1 MAFWTK
7 KPADNANGAGPEAAP
22 PVASMPPMHVAAPS
36 TLPASP
42 QPLQSPAASP
52 ANAGSNMDS
61 PQQPEMSEEQRR
73 KIASASKM
81 VAAAFGEIVSLLMR
95 TPNYKHLMLSDLEW
109 FVVPAVA
116 SGQFT
121 LAEAQS
127 KTSGITQPMGV
138 VLWARVSA
146 EVDKRLHENLDQP
159 IRLKPAEW
167 TSGDNI
173 WLIEAAGESRVI
185 EALIKRMRETIWA
198 GKPVRLRARDKDGK
212 PAIGTMPS
220 ATSAANG
227 AASTM

>member
-7 KPADNANGAGPEAAP
+7 KGDGANGAGPETP
-22 PVASMPPMHVAAPS
+22 
-36 TLPASP
+36 
-42 QPLQSPAASP
+42 SPAAAMPPVHMPAPVTPAPSP
-52 ANAGSNMDS
+52 GHSAMNGAHQLA
-61 PQQPEMSEEQRR
+61 PTQQPDAAPQPELSEEQRR
-73 KIASASKM
+73 KLASASKM

-95 TPNYKHLMLSDLEW
+95 TPNYKSLPLSDLEW

-116 SGQFT
+116 SGQFS

-146 EVDKRLHENLDQP
+146 DVDKRLHDGLDQP

-167 TSGDNI
+167 TSGDI
-173 WLIEAAGESRVI
+173 VWLIEAAGESRVI

-198 GKPVRLRARDKDGK
+198 GRPVRLRARDKDGK
-212 PAIGTMPS
+212 SAVGTMPPLM
-220 ATSAANG
+220 APAPGAPAN
-227 AASTM
+227 A

>member
-1 MAFWTK
+1 MAFWNK
-7 KPADNANGAGPEAAP
+7 KPGDEPEGHVLASTTPVMALSDGLNAATAPGPGPSP
-22 PVASMPPMHVAAPS
+22 PVAGA
-36 TLPASP
+36 P
-42 QPLQSPAASP
+42 QPEL
-52 ANAGSNMDS
+52 
-61 PQQPEMSEEQRR
+61 SEEQRR
-73 KIASASKM
+73 KLASASKM

-138 VLWARVSA
+138 VLWARVST
-146 EVDKRLHENLDQP
+146 EVDKRLHENLDKP

-173 WLIEAAGESRVI
+173 WLIEAAGESRII
-185 EALIKRMRETIWA
+185 EALLKRMRETVWA
-198 GKPVRLRARDKDGK
+198 GKTVRLRARDQDGK
-212 PAIGTMPS
+212 TAIGTMPAMAA
-220 ATSAANG
+220 ATGGSPAG
-227 AASTM
+227 A